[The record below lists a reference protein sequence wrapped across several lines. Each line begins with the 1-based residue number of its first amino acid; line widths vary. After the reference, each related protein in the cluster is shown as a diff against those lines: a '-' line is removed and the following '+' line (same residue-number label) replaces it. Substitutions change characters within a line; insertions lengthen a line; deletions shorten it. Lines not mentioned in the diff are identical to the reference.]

1 MSSLLIIFLTQFKQ
15 VLRSLFFLHHAL
27 CYLKTPP
34 KLNSFSN
41 KHFVKCH
48 ERKKIVFCETIN
60 SSIWWLVKTLN
71 ALAKVNHWND
81 KHYFVTTTIIFLMR
95 LYTANIQ
102 WQLDMTSNHL
112 PVKQEGNIHV
122 IAGNKECYIMQIR
135 SSNFPLCQIWV

>member
-1 MSSLLIIFLTQFKQ
+1 MNKFSEHFFFYIMLYVISKLLQNWTHSQMNIL
-15 VLRSLFFLHHAL
+15 
-27 CYLKTPP
+27 
-34 KLNSFSN
+34 LNVM
-41 KHFVKCH
+41 K
-48 ERKKIVFCETIN
+48 EKKIVFCETIN

-135 SSNFPLCQIWV
+135 SSNFPICQIWV